1 MLSSQ
6 LQVKWNHKWRHY
18 SDNCLVI
25 VSLLQARERTTS
37 FVLTKL
43 RVDSIRQLVAIQ
55 GLLPPTPPI
64 FYHRSHPATIFESQ
78 SRVILSNIID
88 FRCLFEYLSGLC
100 LITLQGNL
108 PFQNRKLS
116 SFALTLLRNFKVDK
130 DNDVNILAE
139 QGISKPELFHFHGRM
154 KEGSQQ
160 QGYQLFLNVE
170 VNSISSCCHEEN
182 FHFLVFLA
190 FLVFVIFRLLLVIS
204 VIKVNKNFKNF
215 GKVKLKQIFGK
226 LFQFVE
232 YCCCSIWI
240 SFEIVRYYFCD
251 KLKTEF
257 LVLQYSFSLSL
268 CPSLSP
274 VIWSGES

>member
-78 SRVILSNIID
+78 SRVILEYHRFQMFIWIFIWPMSNYTA
-88 FRCLFEYLSGLC
+88 REPSVS
-100 LITLQGNL
+100 
-108 PFQNRKLS
+108 NRKLS
-116 SFALTLLRNFKVDK
+116 SFALTLLWNFKVDK

-170 VNSISSCCHEEN
+170 VNSISSCCHEEISTIL
-182 FHFLVFLA
+182 FFLLFL
-190 FLVFVIFRLLLVIS
+190 FLLFFGYFWLFRLS
-204 VIKVNKNFKNF
+204 K
-215 GKVKLKQIFGK
+215 
-226 LFQFVE
+226 
-232 YCCCSIWI
+232 
-240 SFEIVRYYFCD
+240 
-251 KLKTEF
+251 
-257 LVLQYSFSLSL
+257 
-268 CPSLSP
+268 
-274 VIWSGES
+274 